1 MEAALTVRGDENGGR
16 IADVRSLFQRYGDQ
30 HVQEMSFEAEMIVPS
45 EGEDD
50 LGKKAEAT
58 RLLFKQVELGQIPAP
73 RSYEECEEKV
83 AALLDKDL
91 SVIEEA
97 VKLASAGSFN
107 DIGTLEPPT
116 LATSSGGI
124 QSHRNAFEQAIMQGS

>member
-1 MEAALTVRGDENGGR
+1 MANICKADLEKAASML
-16 IADVRSLFQRYGDQ
+16 LQ
-30 HVQEMSFEAEMIVPS
+30 QEKALKTFE
-45 EGEDD
+45 
-50 LGKKAEAT
+50 KKAEAT